1 MEIAQ
6 SKKDVIQKTRQYKK
20 RSQILEVWR
29 RLKRNKAALIGLAIV
44 ILLFLMVIFADV
56 LYDYNSVV
64 IKQNIPE
71 RLQHPSLKHPFG
83 TDELGRDILARI
95 VHGGRM
101 SLSISLVSVAFALL
115 IGGSLG
121 AITGYFGGRIDMV
134 IMRIMDIFLA
144 IPATLLAI
152 TIVAALGPS
161 AINLVIAL
169 AVSSVPT
176 FSRIV
181 RGSVLMVRDVEFV
194 EAAKAIGATD
204 RTIILEHILPNSF
217 APVLVQTTL
226 SVAVMILTTAGLS
239 FLGLGVQVPT
249 PEWGFMLSSGRT
261 YIRDHSYMTL
271 FPGLAIMVTILSLN
285 LLGDGLRDALDPRLK

>member
-1 MEIAQ
+1 MEMVEP
-6 SKKDVIQKTRQYKK
+6 KKDVIQKTKQYKK
-20 RSQILEVWR
+20 RSQTLEVWL
-29 RLKRNKAALIGLAIV
+29 RLKRNKAALVGLAIV
-44 ILLFLMVIFADV
+44 VLLFLMVIFADV
-56 LYDYNSVV
+56 LFDYRGVV
-64 IKQNIPE
+64 IKQNIPQ
-71 RLQHPSLKHPFG
+71 RLQPPSLTHPFG

-115 IGGSLG
+115 VGGFLG
-121 AITGYFGGRIDMV
+121 AITGYFGGKIDMV

-144 IPATLLAI
+144 IPPTLLAI

-161 AINLVIAL
+161 TVNLVIAL
-169 AVSSVPT
+169 AVSSTPT

-181 RGSVLMVRDVEFV
+181 RGSVLMVRDVEFI
-194 EAAKAIGATD
+194 EAARAIGATD
-204 RTIILEHILPNSF
+204 KTIILEHILPNSF

-249 PEWGFMLSSGRT
+249 PEWGFMLSSGRA
-261 YIRDHSYMTL
+261 YIRDYSYMTF
-271 FPGLAIMVTILSLN
+271 FPGLAIMITILSLN

>member
-1 MEIAQ
+1 M
-6 SKKDVIQKTRQYKK
+6 
-20 RSQILEVWR
+20 
-29 RLKRNKAALIGLAIV
+29 
-44 ILLFLMVIFADV
+44 
-56 LYDYNSVV
+56 

-71 RLQHPSLKHPFG
+71 RLQHPSLAHPFG
-83 TDELGRDILARI
+83 TDELGRDMLARI
-95 VHGGRM
+95 IHGGRM
-101 SLSISLVSVAFALL
+101 SLSISLVSVAFSLL

-144 IPATLLAI
+144 IPPTLLAI

-161 AINLVIAL
+161 TINLVIAL
-169 AVSSVPT
+169 AISSVPT

-181 RGSVLMVRDVEFV
+181 RGSVLMVRDVEFI
-194 EAAKAIGATD
+194 EAAKAIGATN
-204 RTIILEHILPNSF
+204 RTIIIEHILPNSF

-261 YIRDHSYMTL
+261 YIRDHSYLTL

>member
-1 MEIAQ
+1 MEIVQ
-6 SKKDVIQKTRQYKK
+6 SKPAVIQKTKQYKK

-29 RLKRNKAALIGLAIV
+29 RLQRNKAALIGLAIV
-44 ILLFLMVIFADV
+44 ILLSLMVIFADV
-56 LYDYNSVV
+56 LYDYNGVV

-71 RLQHPSLKHPFG
+71 RLQHPSLQHPFG

-115 IGGSLG
+115 VGGSLG
-121 AITGYFGGRIDMV
+121 AITGYFGGKIDMV
-134 IMRIMDIFLA
+134 IMRVMDIFLA

-161 AINLVIAL
+161 TINLVIAL

-194 EAAKAIGATD
+194 EAAKAIGATN